1 MAKISG
7 KYEIVY
13 IIDPAQGE
21 EGIAAL
27 VEKFKAMV
35 EAEGTLTSIEE
46 WGKRRLAYPINDLP
60 EGYAPKE
67 VLAMLNERRDRIFCV
82 RGNCDGEVDQ
92 MVLDFPIMADYAV
105 LTEGERLIYATHG
118 HVYNTA
124 HLPPLQPGDILLHGH
139 THVPAWQAFGEGNLY
154 LNPGSVSLPK
164 ENSPH
169 SYLTLEGGKFLWK
182 ELDGT
187 VYHELNI

>member
-67 VLAMLNERRDRIFCV
+67 VLAMLNERKDRIFCV

-139 THVPAWQAFGEGNLY
+139 THVSAWQAFGEGNLY